1 MAYTPKQN
9 NFKNSQKKPYL
20 SKEEY
25 AEKRKAEKD
34 ALYQLVED
42 GITDILSGQ
51 DGLFKYLDVQSKFD
65 AYSVS
70 NAILIAQQMPQAKQ
84 LKSYE
89 GWADL
94 KIQVKQKSRSIS
106 ILEPSPYTDK
116 EGNERISFVVK
127 KMFDISQT
135 TARQQT
141 TQTIPDLKEIT
152 KALMKSSIVEC
163 KVAEKLPIQNSA
175 AYYNE
180 KDNVVYLAESNPVK
194 LFQDIVRELAL
205 AEISYND
212 NEYNR
217 VESLPSANCTAYM
230 ICKRYGVDT
239 KDIPVADVFDAWKNK
254 EPKEIR
260 INLAMARDSNKA
272 INTELY
278 KALHKEA
285 PEQSQE
291 R

>member
-9 NFKNSQKKPYL
+9 NLKTNKKPYL

-34 ALYQLVED
+34 ALYKLVED
-42 GITDILSGQ
+42 GISDILSGQ
-51 DGLFKYLDVQSKFD
+51 DGLLKYLDVQSRFD

-70 NAILIAQQMPQAKQ
+70 NAILIAQQMPKAKQ

-89 GWADL
+89 GWAES

-106 ILEPSPYTDK
+106 ILEPSSYTDK
-116 EGNERISFVVK
+116 NGNEKISFVVK

-135 TARQQT
+135 TARQQM
-141 TQTIPDLKEIT
+141 TQTNPDIKEIT

-212 NEYNR
+212 SEYNR
-217 VESLPSANCTAYM
+217 IECLPSANCTAYM

-239 KDIPVADVFDAWKNK
+239 KDIPIVDALDAWKNK